1 MLMAHSSGAFAH
13 TLGSSAVAADLFAHD
28 WAHSAFGPMDAWPR
42 WLKAALAMV
51 LRCPAPMALLC
62 GADGLLLYNDGYR
75 RIVGARHAAV
85 LGARVVDAWPEAA
98 AFNGNVLAH
107 VLGGASLSYRNQ
119 RFLIEQDGASAERW
133 FDLDYSPLFDDNGEP
148 CAVLALVTE
157 QTALKQANTSLAR
170 DRQILDSVI
179 DHAIIAFDLD
189 GRITRWNAGAVQVF
203 GWPENAMLGTDGAAM
218 MVEADRDA
226 GVLGAQLRAALDG
239 QGASTERWQ
248 LRASGARFWAASE
261 VTLLRGA
268 DGAPAGFVNVLRD
281 RSEQHRANAALRESQ
296 QRLDHAQAAGRVG
309 TFTVELATGTVF
321 TTSGFNRI
329 FGLPDEPYIDTASI
343 EALVIPEDAGQ
354 RSNAATRA
362 DQSSQL
368 HVEYRIR
375 RFDDGAQRWILRR
388 ADFERDSTGRVDR
401 MVGVVQDITE
411 RKAAEL
417 AVAESAAQFQTL
429 TQALPNLVWTANAD
443 GQLDWMNA
451 RACDYSGLEQ
461 GALLDGGWMAIVQ
474 PEDVPE
480 AARIWRNC
488 VASGAFYETEYR
500 IRRADGQYRWHLVRA
515 FPQRGP
521 NGRIKRWIGTSTDID
536 ERKRLETHNKR
547 ALNRIWGLSQ
557 ELMLICDFGGM
568 ISAVNPSATRL
579 LGWTE
584 EQMLGKLL
592 SEYVHPDDLASTAAE
607 VAKLSEGVTTLAFE
621 NRYRASDGTYRL
633 LDWTAVPDNGMI
645 HAVGRDVTRERAAE
659 EALRQSQKLEAI
671 GMLTGGVAHDFN
683 NVLAVVRTSIDLLRL
698 VPLDVER
705 RKRYMDAISDAVTRA
720 AKLTGQ
726 LLAFAR
732 RQSLQP
738 EVFDASR
745 NVQMVSEMIGS
756 LTGARIRMDFELAD
770 TACFVDA
777 DPSQFDTAIVNLA
790 VNARDAMDGSGRLTI
805 TVRDA
810 PGIPAVRGQP
820 AVRGAFV
827 AVAVADTGK
836 GIAPEMMT
844 QIFEPFFTT
853 KGAGHGTGLGLSQ
866 VFGFAK
872 QSGGEIVVESTV
884 GVGTVFTLFLP
895 RAGEPG
901 APVEARPRLKGLV
914 RGEGRCILVVEDNA
928 DLGVIVRQSLEE
940 LGYTTVMTTS
950 AEQALVELEGGAGR
964 FAAVFSDVVMNGM
977 GGFALGQEVRRSYPG
992 LPLVLSSGYSY
1003 VLASEQKHGFTLLP
1017 KPYSLEDL
1025 AQTLH
1030 QAINGGAAA
1039 AATPVPLPA
1048 APPAAGDLEL
1058 FRLAELDGLQVL
1070 DTAPEPAFDALTR
1083 LAAASFDVPIALI
1096 SLIDERRQWFKARV
1110 GLDKAETARE
1120 DAFCSHAIEAP
1131 GEVMVV
1137 SDAREDARFAA
1148 NPLVTGDPSIR
1159 FYAGAP
1165 LVTAAG
1171 HALGTLCVIDRRPRT
1186 VSAAQVEQLRA
1197 LATQVVSELE
1207 ARGRG
1212 VGKLTP

>member
-1 MLMAHSSGAFAH
+1 M
-13 TLGSSAVAADLFAHD
+13 AADILAHD
-28 WAHSAFGPMDAWPR
+28 WAHSAFGPMEAWPR
-42 WLKAALAMV
+42 WLTAALAMV

-62 GADGLLLYNDGYR
+62 GADGALLYNDGYR
-75 RIVGARHAAV
+75 RIVGARHPAA
-85 LGARVVDAWPEAA
+85 LGAGVRDAWPEAA
-98 AFNGNVLAH
+98 AFNGNVVEQ
-107 VLGGASLSYRNQ
+107 VLGGASLSYRDQ
-119 RFLIEQDGASAERW
+119 RFLLEQDGAPVERW
-133 FDLDYSPLFDDNGEP
+133 FDLDYSPLFDDDGVP

-157 QTALKQANTSLAR
+157 QTALKQANTPLAR

-179 DHAIIAFDLD
+179 DHAIIAFDLA

-203 GWPENAMLGTDGAAM
+203 GWNEDAMLGTDGAAM
-218 MVEADRDA
+218 LVEADRDA
-226 GVLGAQLRAALDG
+226 DVLGAQLRAALAG

-329 FGLPDEPYIDTASI
+329 FGLPDEPYIDIASI
-343 EALVIPEDAGQ
+343 EALVIPEDADQ
-354 RSNAATRA
+354 RSNAQSRA

-451 RACDYSGLEQ
+451 RACDYSGLAQ

-480 AARIWRNC
+480 AARIWRTC

-568 ISAVNPSATRL
+568 ISAVNPSSMRL

-584 EQMLGKLL
+584 EQMVGKLL

-621 NRYRASDGTYRL
+621 NRYRASDGSYRL

-756 LTGARIRMDFELAD
+756 LTGARIRMDFALAD

-805 TVRDA
+805 TVRDV

-836 GIAPEMMT
+836 GIAPEMLT

-895 RAGEPG
+895 RASEPG
-901 APVEARPRLKGLV
+901 APVEAKPRLRGLV

-950 AEQALVELEGGAGR
+950 AEQALVELEGGAAR

-977 GGFALGQEVRRSYPG
+977 GGFALGQEVRRRYPG

-1017 KPYSLEDL
+1017 KPYALEDL

-1030 QAINGGAAA
+1030 QSINGGAAA

-1070 DTAPEPAFDALTR
+1070 DTVPEPAFDALTR
-1083 LAAASFDVPIALI
+1083 LAADSFDVPIALI
-1096 SLIDERRQWFKARV
+1096 SLIDERRQWFKARI
-1110 GLDKAETARE
+1110 GLDAAETLRE
-1120 DAFCSHAIEAP
+1120 DAFCGHAIASP

-1137 SDAREDARFAA
+1137 PDASQDARFAA

-1165 LVTAAG
+1165 LVTSAG

-1186 VSAAQVEQLRA
+1186 ISAAQIEQLRG
-1197 LATQVVSELE
+1197 LAAQVVAQLE
-1207 ARGRG
+1207 ARGRQA
-1212 VGKLTP
+1212 GKMAP

>member
-1 MLMAHSSGAFAH
+1 M
-13 TLGSSAVAADLFAHD
+13 AADILAHD
-28 WAHSAFGPMDAWPR
+28 WARTALGPVDAWPQP
-42 WLKAALAMV
+42 LKTALAMV

-62 GADGLLLYNDGYR
+62 GPDGVLLYNDGYR
-75 RIVGARHAAV
+75 AIVGPRHPAV
-85 LGARVVDAWPEAA
+85 LGAGVRAAWPEAA
-98 AFNGNVLAH
+98 EFNGAMVRQVLA
-107 VLGGASLSYRNQ
+107 GAALHYRDQ
-119 RFLIEQDGASAERW
+119 PFVIDVDGVAVERW
-133 FDLDYSPLFDDNGEP
+133 FDLDYSPLFDDDGAP
-148 CAVLALVTE
+148 WAVLALVTE
-157 QTALKQANTSLAR
+157 QTALKHANTALAR
-170 DRQILDSVI
+170 DRQILDSAI
-179 DHAIIAFDLD
+179 DHAIVAFDLA
-189 GRITRWNAGAVQVF
+189 GRITRWNAGARHVF
-203 GWPENAMLGTDGAAM
+203 GWTEEAMLGEDGARLL
-218 MVEADRDA
+218 ADAERGAQALRD
-226 GVLGAQLRAALDG
+226 QLRAAMDG
-239 QGASTERWQ
+239 QCASAEGWHV
-248 LRASGARFWAASE
+248 RASGERFWAASE

-268 DGAPAGFVNVLRD
+268 DGAPAGYVGVLRD

-296 QRLDHAQAAGRVG
+296 QRLDQAQAAGGVG
-309 TFTVELATGTVF
+309 TFTVELATGMVF

-329 FGLPDEPYIDTASI
+329 FGLPDEPYIDIASL
-343 EALVIPEDAGQ
+343 EALVIPEDQDQ
-354 RSNAATRA
+354 RSSAVDRA
-362 DQSSQL
+362 DQSSKL

-375 RFDDGAQRWILRR
+375 RFNDGARRWILRR
-388 ADFERDSTGRVDR
+388 ADFERDGNGVADR

-417 AVAESAAQFQTL
+417 AALESAAQFHTL

-443 GQLDWMNA
+443 GALDWMNA
-451 RACDYSGLEQ
+451 RACDYSGLEA
-461 GALLDGGWMAIVQ
+461 GALLGRGWMAIVQ
-474 PEDVPE
+474 PDDVPE
-480 AARIWRNC
+480 AARMWRNC
-488 VASGAFYETEYR
+488 VASGAYYETEYR

-579 LGWTE
+579 LGWSE

-592 SEYVHPDDLASTAAE
+592 SEFVHPDDMASTAAE
-607 VAKLSEGVTTLAFE
+607 VGRLSEGVTTLAFE
-621 NRYRASDGTYRL
+621 NRYRASDGSYRL

-738 EVFDASR
+738 EVFDAGR

-756 LTGARIRMDFELAD
+756 LTGARIRMDFELAE

-805 TVRDA
+805 TVREA
-810 PGIPAVRGQP
+810 AGIPAVRGQP
-820 AVRGAFV
+820 AVQGAFV

-836 GIAPEMMT
+836 GIAPAMLT

-853 KGAGHGTGLGLSQ
+853 KGSGHGTGLGLSQ

-872 QSGGEIVVESTV
+872 QSGGEILVDSTV
-884 GVGTVFTLFLP
+884 GVGTVFTLYLP
-895 RAGEPG
+895 RAVDPG
-901 APVEARPRLKGLV
+901 AQAIAAAPRAPGLV
-914 RGEGRCILVVEDNA
+914 RGNGRCILVVEDNQ
-928 DLGVIVRQSLEE
+928 DLGMIVRQSLEE

-950 AEQALVELEGGAGR
+950 AEQALVELERDAAR
-964 FAAVFSDVVMNGM
+964 FSAVFSDVVMNGM
-977 GGFALGQEVRRSYPG
+977 GGFALGQEVRRRFPA

-1017 KPYSLEDL
+1017 KPYSLADL
-1025 AQTLH
+1025 AHTLD
-1030 QAINGGAAA
+1030 QAINGGA
-1039 AATPVPLPA
+1039 TPAPAPVQLPPA
-1048 APPAAGDLEL
+1048 APAERDLEL

-1070 DTAPEPAFDALTR
+1070 DTPPEARFDALTR

-1096 SLIDERRQWFKARV
+1096 SLVDDRRQWFKSRV
-1110 GLDKAETARE
+1110 GLAALETARE
-1120 DAFCSHAIEAP
+1120 HAFCAHAIEAP

-1137 SDAREDARFAA
+1137 RDATQDARFAA

-1186 VSAAQVEQLRA
+1186 LTHDQVEQLRA
-1197 LATQVVSELE
+1197 LAAKVVDQLE
-1207 ARGRG
+1207 ARGRDA
-1212 VGKLTP
+1212 GKMTP